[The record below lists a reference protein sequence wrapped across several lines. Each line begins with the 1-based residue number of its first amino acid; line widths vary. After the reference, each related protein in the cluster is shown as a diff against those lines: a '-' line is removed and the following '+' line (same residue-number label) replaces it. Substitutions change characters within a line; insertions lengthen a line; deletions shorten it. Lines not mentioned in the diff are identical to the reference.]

1 VQGKRKSTTDMFKCK
16 SCGMC
21 VVACPS
27 GARELTGCNMEKRI
41 QEVFASL

>member
-1 VQGKRKSTTDMFKCK
+1 VSETDTFKCK

-27 GARELTGCNMEKRI
+27 EARRLVDDDTAKHI
-41 QEVFASL
+41 AKVYASLSQGA